1 MTFYKKNVE
10 FCNFFYYCECMNFIE
25 FNDVSFTYPADEGE
39 VLSPVYDHFTGN
51 IPGGFT
57 SVIGPN
63 GCGKSTFMLLASGRI
78 QPANGK
84 IYLLGQE
91 INKLSEEKKNLL
103 ASVIYQNMEFE
114 SEDKVEQLLSFVY
127 QNGALKANAK
137 GIKGSDLFAEVVDT
151 FELSSV
157 MKHGLTQISKGENQR
172 VLLAFSLLYGSASVF
187 MDEPLFAM
195 EDMQKKTAL
204 EYLRAY
210 SMETKTP
217 MFISMHELDL
227 TRMFAEKVLLIHPDR
242 NMSYG
247 TVEEV
252 MTNDELEKAYGIPAS
267 MLKHNETLT
276 REELAEQVK
285 LFGNK

>member
-39 VLSPVYDHFTGN
+39 VLPPVYDHFTGN

-227 TRMFAEKVLLIHPDR
+227 TRMFAEKVLLIHPNRD
-242 NMSYG
+242 MSYG

-267 MLKHNETLT
+267 MLKHNESLT

-285 LFGNK
+285 LFGK